1 MEERYGLQERRQS
14 NHAIHVEVLQV
25 DPSGHLPL
33 DVTSMDLVKR
43 RLKQRHIQ
51 MIAIAGTL
59 GTGLFL
65 GTGEAIRTAGP
76 LGALISFALVGSVAY
91 SSLCS
96 LGEMTS
102 LAPISGSFPHF
113 ASRWVDPALGFAVGW
128 NYFFTNA

>member
-51 MIAIAGTL
+51 MYVYHRCAIFPTH
-59 GTGLFL
+59 F
-65 GTGEAIRTAGP
+65 
-76 LGALISFALVGSVAY
+76 VGSH
-91 SSLCS
+91 SPLII
-96 LGEMTS
+96 G
-102 LAPISGSFPHF
+102 
-113 ASRWVDPALGFAVGW
+113 
-128 NYFFTNA
+128 